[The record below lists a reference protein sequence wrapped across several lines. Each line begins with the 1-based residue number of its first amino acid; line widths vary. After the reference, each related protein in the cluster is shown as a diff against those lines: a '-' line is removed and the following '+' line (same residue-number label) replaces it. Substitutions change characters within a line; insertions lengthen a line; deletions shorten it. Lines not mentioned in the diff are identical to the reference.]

1 MLRNIFF
8 GLMLTGCV
16 GNKQVSGIPEMNMY
30 DLSRQIGDQ
39 YIPSNSP
46 CLDGLL
52 ANLGMACDGLVEII
66 GKGAVATI
74 QCHEAKQKNSPWDEY
89 TFFVIREADI
99 GGPPNTHQFCIDL
112 TTAIYI
118 RERP

>member
-1 MLRNIFF
+1 MLRGVFF
-8 GLMLTGCV
+8 GLMLTGCIH
-16 GNKQVSGIPEMNMY
+16 KQQISGIPEMNMY
-30 DLSRQIGDQ
+30 DLSQQVGDE

-52 ANLGMACDGLVEII
+52 ANLGKSCDGLVEII
-66 GKGAVATI
+66 GKGALATI
-74 QCHEAKQKNSPWDEY
+74 QCHEAKQKNSPWDKY
-89 TFFVIREADI
+89 TFFVVRGAIDR
-99 GGPPNTHQFCIDL
+99 GPPNADQFCIDL

>member
-1 MLRNIFF
+1 MLRSIFF
-8 GLMLTGCV
+8 GLMLAGCA
-16 GNKQVSGIPEMNMY
+16 NKHHMSGVPEMNMY
-30 DLSRQIGDQ
+30 DLSRQIGDE

-52 ANLGMACDGLVEII
+52 ANLGMACGSLVEII
-66 GKGAVATI
+66 GKGDIATI

-89 TFFVIREADI
+89 TFIVIREADI
-99 GGPPNTHQFCIDL
+99 GTPPNTYQFCVDL
-112 TTAIYI
+112 TTAIHI